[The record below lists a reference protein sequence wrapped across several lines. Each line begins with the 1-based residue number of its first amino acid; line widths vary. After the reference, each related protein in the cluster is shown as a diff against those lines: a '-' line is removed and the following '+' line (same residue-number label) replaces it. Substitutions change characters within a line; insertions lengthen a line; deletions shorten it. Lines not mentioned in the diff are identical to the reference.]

1 MSSGHEHGLVHR
13 RHVISGGG
21 GAVLGL
27 MVATLGGT
35 RPVRA
40 EGVTGAVPVCCCSED
55 LIERLASAVQ
65 WNDVVSV

>member
-1 MSSGHEHGLVHR
+1 MSSGHEHGLLHR

-27 MVATLGGT
+27 MVATLLGGT

-40 EGVTGAVPVCCCSED
+40 EGVTGAVPEID
-55 LIERLASAVQ
+55 G
-65 WNDVVSV
+65 